1 MARFCKISFFFS
13 PPPFYKFAKTVYS
26 TAEQWR
32 GRRTLCPQISFTA
45 LHQAAQE
52 GSLGRHQERH
62 GQVSTSLRP
71 SKTHGCAARCSAER
85 LKAGWKLLLSPPQ
98 PRFGSGLWLPRQQ
111 RTRTLIKAPSERLPS
126 ALRDT
131 LTHALGKGCSRE
143 RQKTAA
149 LSKTWN
155 MRFEFT
161 GSQAELIL
169 IFRDQ

>member
-1 MARFCKISFFFS
+1 MARFCKISFFFFFS
-13 PPPFYKFAKTVYS
+13 FYKFAKTLLNSWAMKRKENTLLPDQFYS
-26 TAEQWR
+26 LT
-32 GRRTLCPQISFTA
+32 
-45 LHQAAQE
+45 HQAAQE
-52 GSLGRHQERH
+52 GSLGRHQEQH

-85 LKAGWKLLLSPPQ
+85 LKAGWKLPLSSPQ
-98 PRFGSGLWLPRQQ
+98 PRFSSSLWLPRQQ
-111 RTRTLIKAPSERLPS
+111 GTRTLIKALSERLPS
-126 ALRDT
+126 ALRDA

-149 LSKTWN
+149 LNKTWN
-155 MRFEFT
+155 MRFKFT